1 MPPALVTELLGY
13 WFFGE
18 GLCAVFLAVD
28 IFACTASINNLCAIS
43 LDRYWSVAH
52 PADCRRQGLSR
63 KRVKL
68 AIVAVWVISAAICI
82 PSLVGWTNDMFID
95 DQQLPQ
101 CEYTN
106 NIGYVVFSTVG
117 SFYLPLVIMT
127 VAYVRVCWAIKDR
140 ILRNRRRKMPP
151 LRNQKDRKA
160 IADAVSGN
168 VAHTED
174 ENDSEDQHEETKQ
187 NGNPNALTM
196 RGIPLDDT
204 RRASGLQDRRP
215 KVSGQRESQH
225 GGPAWPWCCRR
236 KGDSEKYTEGATTEH
251 IKMHPLRS
259 CAEDWKQEPNRPNN
273 LLLSPVLLHRK
284 SDLSISV
291 SSPTP
296 STEPS
301 SRRQSNHKKLEK
313 GVSLPELSEA
323 KTGRLQPVR
332 TGRNT
337 HSIVAIIH
345 SAPPADSPNQHRTP
359 NSKNLVT
366 KKPKKQSLGV
376 VKQRD
381 LNKRI
386 EIEVDLDDLTSTF
399 SNVGNNDAII
409 RDEKELSKLH
419 RLVNLRSPN
428 ALRKMLMRNRD
439 RRLIVVVG
447 IIMSVFVLCWLPFF
461 LTYVVQT
468 ACSSCY
474 VPETLFTF
482 FVWLGYC
489 NSSLNPILYTVFN
502 RDFRKVF
509 YQKILRRELPK

>member
-1 MPPALVTELLGY
+1 PETGRYTVATTAVLSALVSVTVLLSITGNIFICVAVTSERKLRSVHNWYLVSLAVSDLLVGLLIMPPALVTELLGY

-82 PSLVGWTNDMFID
+82 PSLVGWTNDINIYDCYLTD

-127 VAYVRVCWAIKDR
+127 VAYVRV
-140 ILRNRRRKMPP
+140 
-151 LRNQKDRKA
+151 
-160 IADAVSGN
+160 
-168 VAHTED
+168 
-174 ENDSEDQHEETKQ
+174 
-187 NGNPNALTM
+187 
-196 RGIPLDDT
+196 
-204 RRASGLQDRRP
+204 
-215 KVSGQRESQH
+215 
-225 GGPAWPWCCRR
+225 
-236 KGDSEKYTEGATTEH
+236 
-251 IKMHPLRS
+251 
-259 CAEDWKQEPNRPNN
+259 
-273 LLLSPVLLHRK
+273 
-284 SDLSISV
+284 
-291 SSPTP
+291 
-296 STEPS
+296 
-301 SRRQSNHKKLEK
+301 
-313 GVSLPELSEA
+313 
-323 KTGRLQPVR
+323 
-332 TGRNT
+332 
-337 HSIVAIIH
+337 
-345 SAPPADSPNQHRTP
+345 
-359 NSKNLVT
+359 
-366 KKPKKQSLGV
+366 
-376 VKQRD
+376 
-381 LNKRI
+381 
-386 EIEVDLDDLTSTF
+386 
-399 SNVGNNDAII
+399 
-409 RDEKELSKLH
+409 
-419 RLVNLRSPN
+419 
-428 ALRKMLMRNRD
+428 D

-509 YQKILRRELPK
+509 YQKILRR